1 MLFMSYFLPV
11 LIMVLMTSCHFSRVI
26 TKSLTFP
33 LDPNVSDE
41 LFALNFSFSVHF
53 ADVPI
58 ENNNIY
64 IYKKWKKIEQIKKEL
79 RLIEGVEAK
88 KPKNILFFLTRFS
101 FSVILQCHMK

>member
-1 MLFMSYFLPV
+1 MSYFLPV
-11 LIMVLMTSCHFSRVI
+11 LIMVLLTSCHFSRVI

-64 IYKKWKKIEQIKKEL
+64 KKWQKIEQIKKEL

-88 KPKNILFFLTRFS
+88 KPKNILFF
-101 FSVILQCHMK
+101 